1 VYDIEAFTLPELVE
15 KSARNF
21 GSRPFLGMIG
31 KEALSYAEM
40 EPRTRRIAAL
50 LGLYGIGKGDRV
62 ALVGESRPEWG
73 ISYLGAS
80 RAGAVLVPILNDFM
94 PEQMKNIIEHAG
106 VKVILTSRKLQ
117 PKIAAASEGRIVVS
131 IEDLALISGPVG
143 SFDASSAEGTVRLE
157 AALAA
162 WAAITIT
169 GDDLAAI
176 VYTSGT
182 TGLSKG
188 VMLSHRNL
196 VWDAWSCRGIIVIKP
211 EDRFLS
217 VLPLAHTYEFTI
229 GFVIPLMQGSSIWYL
244 DRPPTATALLPAFA
258 KVRPTC
264 MLTVPLII
272 EKVYRANVAPT
283 LEAMSLY
290 KNPLFRPLLERLAG
304 IKLKKTFGGK
314 MRFYGIG
321 GAPLAEDVERFL
333 RHAKFPYAVGYGLT
347 ETSPMLAGANPGI
360 QRFRAAGPALKG
372 CEVRIADP
380 RPDTGEGE
388 IQVRGPNVFSG
399 YYRDEERTREAF
411 TEDGWF
417 RTGDLGFVDEKA
429 AVAIRGRSKTMI
441 LGASGENIYP
451 EEIEA
456 VINASPHVAESL
468 VYGDKSG
475 LTALIH
481 LKPEVLE
488 ELAAKVR
495 SGLEGAGH
503 AAAGMSHAMSAA
515 GHRASQAGHAASQAA
530 GDALHSVEQAAAQL
544 LEAIKKE
551 ANAKLAAFS
560 RIGRVERQDE
570 PFEKTPKQ
578 SIKRFLYPRKR
589 AN

>member
-1 VYDIEAFTLPELVE
+1 MINIEAFTIPEVIE
-15 KSARNF
+15 KSGREFA
-21 GSRPFLGMIG
+21 GRPFLGMIG
-31 KEALSYAEM
+31 AEPVGYSEL
-40 EPRTRRIAAL
+40 EPRTKKLAAL
-50 LGLYGIGKGDRV
+50 LGLYGIAKGDRV

-106 VKVILTSRKLQ
+106 AKLILTSRKLQ
-117 PKIAAASEGRIVVS
+117 PKIAEASQGRIVLA
-131 IEDLALISGPVG
+131 IEDLALISGPA
-143 SFDASSAEGTVRLE
+143 DAIDVTSSGGKARLE
-157 AALAA
+157 AALASWKPVPVSA
-162 WAAITIT
+162 
-169 GDDLAAI
+169 DDLAAI

-229 GFVIPLMQGSSIWYL
+229 GFLIPLMQGSVVWYL
-244 DRPPTATALLPAFA
+244 DKPPTATALLPAFA
-258 KVRPTC
+258 KVKPTC

-272 EKVYRANVAPT
+272 EKVYRASVAPT
-283 LEAMSLY
+283 LAGMGLY
-290 KNPLFRPLLERLAG
+290 KVAAFKPLLERVAG
-304 IKLKKTFGGK
+304 FKLMKTFGGK

-321 GAPLAEDVERFL
+321 GAPLAEDVESFL

-347 ETSPMLAGANPGI
+347 ETSPMLAGSNPQI
-360 QRFRAAGPALKG
+360 QGFRYAGPALKG

-411 TEDGWF
+411 SDDGWF
-417 RTGDLGFVDEKA
+417 RTGDLGYVDAKEHI
-429 AVAIRGRSKTMI
+429 AIRGRIKTMI

-468 VYGDKSG
+468 VYGDEKG

-488 ELAAKVR
+488 ELAAKVK
-495 SGLEGAGH
+495 SSLAGAGH
-503 AAAGMSHAMSAA
+503 AASAA
-515 GHRASQAGHAASQAA
+515 GHAA
-530 GDALHSVEQAAAQL
+530 GQKAGEAFHSVEQAAAQL
-544 LEAIKKE
+544 LESIKKE
-551 ANAKLAAFS
+551 ANSRLTAFS
-560 RIGRVERQDE
+560 RIGRVERQEE

-578 SIKRFLYPRKR
+578 SIKRFLYPKKR
-589 AN
+589 TS